1 MERNKNQHGD
11 EGTMTESMKKA
22 TRQNAD
28 GGEGIPPAI
37 PTLGNSHY
45 QYPDWGSFPVE
56 NTGCT
61 VHNLNLAGPQTRREL
76 SADNR
81 DITPLDSY
89 RGTETIL
96 VVDDEDALRTVVV
109 DLLRQLGYKTL
120 SASGGQEALAL
131 AEEYSG
137 KIDLLLTDVVMNP
150 ISGPVLAENL
160 IRERPEM
167 KVIFIS
173 GYAVTALAPDGVLK
187 PGTVLV
193 DKPFTMKI
201 LAAKLREVLESSM
214 PV

>member
-1 MERNKNQHGD
+1 M
-11 EGTMTESMKKA
+11 
-22 TRQNAD
+22 
-28 GGEGIPPAI
+28 
-37 PTLGNSHY
+37 
-45 QYPDWGSFPVE
+45 
-56 NTGCT
+56 
-61 VHNLNLAGPQTRREL
+61 
-76 SADNR
+76 
-81 DITPLDSY
+81 DSY

-120 SASGGQEALAL
+120 SASGGHEALAL

-160 IRERPEM
+160 TRERPEM